1 MTLPI
6 KTALFFSFCLALAA
20 CTTPGKQQAMQE
32 ARQTL
37 EEEKAKDD
45 PCYEYKG
52 TPDYERCQQQQYREA
67 QREALKQQQR
77 ELLEQSRDSIND
89 TLNRNTRDLGN
100 L

>member
-1 MTLPI
+1 ML
-6 KTALFFSFCLALAA
+6 KFFCLLALVIGLLS
-20 CTTPGKQQAMQE
+20 CTTPQKQQAMQE
-32 ARQTL
+32 ARQSL

-52 TPDYERCQQQQYREA
+52 TPDYQPCQQQQYHEA